1 MQTIDSGLKTI
12 HNIGHH
18 LANIKACVTER
29 HSIGVDFTEIK
40 QLIGKIK

>member
-1 MQTIDSGLKTI
+1 MQTIDSRLKAI
-12 HNIGHH
+12 HYIGHH
-18 LANIKACVTER
+18 LANIKVRIAER